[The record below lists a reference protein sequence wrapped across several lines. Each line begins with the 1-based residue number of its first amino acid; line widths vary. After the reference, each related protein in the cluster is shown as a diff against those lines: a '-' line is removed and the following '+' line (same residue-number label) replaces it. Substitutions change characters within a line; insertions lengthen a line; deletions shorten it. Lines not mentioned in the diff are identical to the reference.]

1 MTKGLRRGWIAAL
14 LFVFMLAALFIPN
27 KNVHADTVKQKAGTV
42 VMDVERFT
50 IGQGFYL
57 EPQQLPFYEGE
68 TVKDVL
74 QRFIG
79 EDKMV
84 LRGDYYMEGIKGA
97 DLGIDFV
104 KVPDYISKTGI
115 NGPTTEEAKAFGNG
129 NDNDLM
135 EFDYFTHAGWVYLA
149 NNIDP
154 VTGINSYQLKDGDV
168 IRMQFTLVLGLDLTG
183 IDYDSG
189 KVFCTISNKD
199 EAIKEIAQIN
209 SSAQKQKLLA
219 NSTIKSKYETLKKS
233 VQNAVIPQST
243 LDKEVSELKKAV
255 DAFLNPKPVVP
266 TPAKPSTPSIKV
278 GTTVKSSTGKE
289 YVKVTSISKKTV
301 EYVKPSQKT
310 YTNVIIPATVK
321 ISGTTYKVTAIS
333 ANACKGMTKLKKVTI
348 GKNVGKIGSKAF
360 NNCKKLSQITI
371 ASTTL
376 SSGKVAANA
385 FSGIKKNAV
394 VKVPKSKYNAYK
406 KFLQKKG
413 NKTIKVKK

>member
-1 MTKGLRRGWIAAL
+1 MKKGLKQGWLAAL

-57 EPQQLPFYEGE
+57 EPEELPFYEGE

-79 EDKMV
+79 KDKMV

-97 DLGIDFV
+97 DLGMDSV

-129 NDNDLM
+129 GDNDLM
-135 EFDYFTHAGWVYLA
+135 ELDYSANAGWVYLA
-149 NNIDP
+149 NNVDP
-154 VTGINSYQLKDGDV
+154 VTAINDYKLKDGDV
-168 IRMQFTLVLGLDLTG
+168 IRMQFTLVLGVDLTG
-183 IDYDSG
+183 INFNT
-189 KVFCTISNKD
+189 KEVLCVISNKD
-199 EAIKEIAQIN
+199 EAIKEIAKIN

-219 NSTIKSKYETLKKS
+219 NNTIKSKYETLKKS

-243 LDKEVSELKKAV
+243 LDKQVSELKKAV
-255 DAFLNPKPVVP
+255 DAFLNPKPV

-278 GTTVKSSTGKE
+278 GTTVKTSTGKE
-289 YVKVTSISKKTV
+289 YVKVTSTSKKTV
-301 EYVKPSQKT
+301 EYVKPSKKT
-310 YTNVIIPATVK
+310 YTSVTIPATVK

-360 NNCKKLSQITI
+360 YNCKKLSQITI
-371 ASTTL
+371 TSTTL

-385 FSGIKKNAV
+385 FAGTKKKAV

>member
-1 MTKGLRRGWIAAL
+1 MKKGLRQGWIAAL

-57 EPQQLPFYEGE
+57 EPEELPFYEGE

-79 EDKMV
+79 KDKMV

-97 DLGIDFV
+97 DLGIDSV

-129 NDNDLM
+129 GDNDLM
-135 EFDYFTHAGWVYLA
+135 ELDYSANAGWVYLA
-149 NNIDP
+149 NNVDP
-154 VTGINSYQLKDGDV
+154 VTAINDYKLKDGDV
-168 IRMQFTLVLGLDLTG
+168 IRMQFTLVLGVDLTG
-183 IDYDSG
+183 INFNT
-189 KVFCTISNKD
+189 KEVLCVISNKD
-199 EAIKEIAQIN
+199 EAIKEIAKIN

-233 VQNAVIPQST
+233 VQNAVISQST
-243 LDKEVSELKKAV
+243 LDKQVSELKKAV
-255 DAFLNPKPVVP
+255 DAFLNPKPV

-278 GTTVKSSTGKE
+278 GTTAKTSTGKE
-289 YVKVTSISKKTV
+289 YVKVTSTSKKTV
-301 EYVKPSQKT
+301 EYVKPSKKT
-310 YTNVIIPATVK
+310 YTSVTIPATVK
-321 ISGTTYKVTAIS
+321 ISGVTYKVTAIS

-348 GKNVGKIGSKAF
+348 GKNVSKIGSKAF
-360 NNCKKLSQITI
+360 YNCKKLSQITI
-371 ASTTL
+371 TSTTL

-385 FSGIKKNAV
+385 FAGTKKKAV
-394 VKVPKSKYNAYK
+394 VKVPKNKYNAYK
-406 KFLQKKG
+406 KFLFKKG